1 MTENLNLL
9 PTVPAAISAN
19 LPAAARYVAFYP
31 NRRKSIHGIR
41 PANLFVFEVNGEGDF
56 LVEDG
61 QSTPN
66 LPCGRCGGYGEYS
79 FNSLDGSMCYGCY
92 GDGLGKSITWADAER
107 ISKRRIAD
115 KKRAEKKRIAALL
128 EDAYA
133 YDRLWDEAAD
143 VLAFLADK
151 RERSGFIGD
160 VARKV
165 ADKPFLSEKQ
175 IAAIRRIITADAEKK
190 ESAAKAG
197 HFGEIAKRV
206 ETEVQIVGIKVIE
219 DNGFGESLLV
229 SMRTREGHVLKSFAS
244 SSWAYAQEV
253 GPEFLRVKLTPKK
266 HEEYNGE
273 PQTMVSRVAA
283 AK

>member
-1 MTENLNLL
+1 MTEILNLL

-19 LPAAARYVAFYP
+19 LPASARYIAFYP

-61 QSTPN
+61 QITPC

-79 FNSLDGSMCYGCY
+79 FNSMDGSMCYGCY
-92 GDGLGKSITWADAER
+92 GAGTGKPIEWTDAER
-107 ISKRRIAD
+107 IAKRRTAD
-115 KKRAEKKRIAALL
+115 KARAEKKRIAALL
-128 EDAYA
+128 DSAYA
-133 YDRLWDEAAD
+133 FNALFDEAAD
-143 VLAFLADK
+143 VIAWLSDK
-151 RERSGFIGD
+151 TDRNGFIGD
-160 VARKV
+160 VARKLR
-165 ADKPFLSEKQ
+165 DNSTLSERQ
-175 IAAIRRIITADAEKK
+175 IAAIRKIIAQDAEKK
-190 ESAAKAG
+190 ESAKAAG
-197 HFGEIAKRV
+197 HFGEIGKRV
-206 ETEVQIVGIKVIE
+206 EVEVQIVSIKAIE
-219 DNGFGESLLV
+219 SQFGESLLLT
-229 SMRTREGHVLKSFAS
+229 MKTREGHTLKSFAS

-253 GPEFLRVKLTPKK
+253 SPAFVNVKLTPKA

>member
-19 LPAAARYVAFYP
+19 LPASARYVAFYP

-61 QSTPN
+61 QITPS

-79 FNSLDGSMCYGCY
+79 FNSMDGSMCYGCY
-92 GDGLGKSITWADAER
+92 GAGTGKPIDWTGAER
-107 ISKRRIAD
+107 IAKRRAAD
-115 KKRAEKKRIAALL
+115 KVRAEKKRIAALL

-133 YDRLWDEAAD
+133 YNELWDEAAD

-160 VARKV
+160 VARKI

-175 IAAIRRIITADAEKK
+175 IAAIRNIIRQDAEKK
-190 ESAAKAG
+190 ETRAKAG

-206 ETEVQIVGIKVIE
+206 EVEVRIVNIRTMP
-219 DNGFGESLLV
+219 DNGFGESLLIT
-229 SMRTREGHVLKSFAS
+229 METREGHVLKSFATS
-244 SSWAYAQEV
+244 AWAYAAEV
-253 GPEFLRVKLTPKK
+253 GPEFVKVKLTPKK
-266 HEEYNGE
+266 HDEYNGSPE
-273 PQTMVSRVAA
+273 TTVSRIAA